1 MKATAVWRKKL
12 IDDGVFTAEQFKN
25 AAWDVLPRDYGNDY
39 QYDGKWNLIAS
50 PFVCQIADVTVAQ
63 CPIDGVQPVSGTD
76 RYAQSDMEQSD
87 FILYRMDSKTMKL
100 TQVLSLPQESSVEY
114 LGRAGE
120 TDYLLVY
127 DRKTE
132 TYFAVLSARRYGQN
146 RTDPDRSTAAGST
159 YRLSERT
166 RLHHLPGRD
175 DRL

>member
-1 MKATAVWRKKL
+1 MAEKL
-12 IDDGVFTAEQFKN
+12 IDNGVFTAEQFKN
-25 AAWDVLPRDYGNDY
+25 AAWDVLPRDYSNDY

-76 RYAQSDMEQSD
+76 RYAQSDMEQSN

-114 LGRAGE
+114 LGPCRRNRLSVGVRPE
-120 TDYLLVY
+120 NGNV
-127 DRKTE
+127 
-132 TYFAVLSARRYGQN
+132 FAVLSARRYGQN

-166 RLHHLPGRD
+166 RLHHLHGRD